1 MSVEDDNLR
10 IAGAITETI
19 GRLSEARASSMRMR
33 AIAAYAGHARQHPSA
48 EPEAL
53 LRENTHLR
61 GMLREATDEWFLQVV
76 NDGLGNPGMSG
87 FLAKIVLCE
96 LPRQAP
102 RRWA

>member
-1 MSVEDDNLR
+1 LSVEDDNLR

-33 AIAAYAGHARQHPSA
+33 TIAAYAEHAVRHPVAGLKA
-48 EPEAL
+48 EIE
-53 LRENTHLR
+53 ENTELR
-61 GMLREATDEWFLQVV
+61 WMFRSASDEWFLQVV

-87 FLAKIVLCE
+87 FLAKIKLCE
-96 LPRQAP
+96 PPRQAP